1 MLNIT
6 RHFVLLTGS
15 VVLAIGGGSKPK
27 AKVET
32 TVPVLWQAPADT
44 ARRDLFYGAGCKDDQ
59 PRGVVTFENE
69 DMAGSNP
76 KFVVRDSNGIKWTV
90 KIGNEARPETVAS
103 RLVWAAGYFTNE
115 DYFVSDLRVEGM
127 PSHLKRGQ
135 NLVSPQGVKNV
146 RLKRHIPGEKK
157 DGTWSWRNSPFR
169 GTRELNGLRVLMA
182 LMNNWDLKDENNAIY
197 VDKKS
202 GNQIYMV
209 SDLGASF
216 GATALIVPKHR
227 SKDDL
232 DEYQRSKFIRR
243 ETAEYVN
250 FAVPGRPSILY
261 LLAEPMYLRRMR
273 LEWIGR
279 HIPRDD
285 ARWMGEILG
294 GLSGA
299 QIRDAFRAG
308 GYSASET
315 EAFAKILE
323 GRIAQLREL

>member
-1 MLNIT
+1 MLNIS
-6 RHFVLLTGS
+6 RPFVLLSGA
-15 VVLAIGGGSKPK
+15 VVLAFGGESKPK
-27 AKVET
+27 TKVEST
-32 TVPVLWQAPADT
+32 TPVLWQAPADS
-44 ARRDLFYGAGCKDDQ
+44 RRDLFYGAGGEEDQ
-59 PRGVVTFENE
+59 PRGTVTFENE
-69 DMAGSNP
+69 DRAGSNP
-76 KFVVRDSNGIKWTV
+76 KFIVRDSNGVKWTV
-90 KIGNEARPETVAS
+90 KMGNEARPETVAS

-115 DYFVSDLRVEGM
+115 DYFVPDLRVEGM

-135 NLVSPQGVKNV
+135 DLVTPEGVKNV
-146 RLKRHIPGEKK
+146 RLKRHNPDEKK

-169 GTRELNGLRVLMA
+169 GTREWNGLRVLMA

-202 GNQIYMV
+202 DSQIYMV

-232 DEYQRSKFIRR
+232 DEYRRSKFIRK

-261 LLAEPMYLRRMR
+261 LFAEPMFLSRMR

-285 ARWMGEILG
+285 ARWIGNILG

-308 GYSASET
+308 GYSASEA
-315 EAFAKILE
+315 EAFATILE
-323 GRIAQLREL
+323 SRIAQLREL